1 MQLVVIEKRSKT
13 YECFSGLDVMSVS
26 VFVDVFRVDD
36 LLLDVHPVL
45 VPFLLVHHSHR
56 LVVVHSYWQVVVYLR
71 FGASV
76 MKIRLRRR
84 IVVTVRIMLDI
95 LRRGLLRLGTITVHS
110 LHGNGNVC
118 AVVGML
124 LKQLVIV
131 KEYRRGFDT

>member
-1 MQLVVIEKRSKT
+1 MQLIVIEKIKT
-13 YECFSGLDVMSVS
+13 YECLSGLDVVSVS

-45 VPFLLVHHSHR
+45 VPFLLVHHCHR
-56 LVVVHSYWQVVVYLR
+56 LVIVHSYWQIVVHLC

-84 IVVTVRIMLDI
+84 IVMAVRIMLDI

-110 LHGNGNVC
+110 IHGDGDVR
-118 AVVGML
+118 AVIGML
-124 LKQLVIV
+124 LK
-131 KEYRRGFDT
+131 